1 MPLLSDAELAKFP
14 EPTTQTVVPNY
25 VARYLDMMALADRQP
40 ARVIGDGAMLQDQT
54 GFDIE
59 FLTRGSIPDAP
70 YTNTAHEVLMVMRGH
85 WTVTWADGTKTLAPG
100 DTCAVPPG
108 LAHAIAPSMTGE
120 ASLFR
125 VTATDDPAGL
135 TQGFP
140 GGHS

>member
-1 MPLLSDAELAKFP
+1 
-14 EPTTQTVVPNY
+14 
-25 VARYLDMMALADRQP
+25 
-40 ARVIGDGAMLQDQT
+40 
-54 GFDIE
+54 
-59 FLTRGSIPDAP
+59 
-70 YTNTAHEVLMVMRGH
+70 VMRGH